1 MRPTAVNLRAAIV
14 LSALTLLCALGLNG
28 GARAQQAP
36 RAAGSALP
44 LSRPLESLVSVE
56 GVRENQLI
64 GYGLVVGLQGTGDG
78 TQVTFAQ
85 QSILNTLKQFG
96 VNVPDGNNPLTRNV
110 ATVMVSAIL
119 PPGYRKGQTLDITVA
134 SMGDAKSLRGGM
146 LLLTPL
152 RGADSEIYALAQ
164 GNLVVGGVQAQGA
177 SGSSVTVNTTTSGRV
192 PNGATVEREIPSDF
206 GTRPSVLLSL
216 KDPSFQTATS
226 IVKAINAR
234 YNGVATARSETSVE
248 VNAPLDSTERVA
260 FVAALQTIQ
269 VEVTDQVPKVVFN
282 SRTGTVVISEG
293 VRVRPAAVSHGSLRV
308 VINESPA
315 VSQPAPF
322 SQGRTLVVPQSQV
335 RVDQQ
340 PGRMFRV
347 EGGVS
352 LQSII
357 DTVNSM
363 GATPDD
369 IMAILQALDQAGAI
383 DGELVVI

>member
-1 MRPTAVNLRAAIV
+1 MKPSVVNLRAIV
-14 LSALTLLCALGLNG
+14 LPALTLLCALGLNG

-36 RAAGSALP
+36 RAAASALP
-44 LSRPLESLVSVE
+44 MSRPLESLVSVE

-192 PNGATVEREIPSDF
+192 PNGATVEREIASDF
-206 GTRPSVLLSL
+206 GTRPTVLLSL
-216 KDPSFQTATS
+216 KAPSFQTATN

-248 VNAPLDSTERVA
+248 VNAPADSTERVA
-260 FVAALQTIQ
+260 FVAALQAIP

-322 SQGRTLVVPQSQV
+322 SQGRTVVVPQSQV

-369 IMAILQALDQAGAI
+369 VMAILQALDQAGAI